1 MFNDPFYFTV
11 FALTLTAAGI
21 VSSQDTVRRSYEYF
35 VKTWIPYEINQGSQY
50 IYNDLVNAK
59 NEFLSW
65 LSSHGMKFNK
75 DALQMY
81 LPNSA
86 YTGYPIRDMYNWV
99 VNVLKQAH
107 KNDAM
112 EKLGFTYVDNCQ
124 LTYPDNYT
132 TAPPDQWHYTN
143 FVTIDGFAVQ
153 YTPATVDVK
162 YTSQNGDISV
172 GDILS
177 YYGVDRVIYVTTAR
191 GLASCLDGDN
201 PLENQP
207 IIAGYDNNGKYT
219 VILTP
224 AVARSI
230 LGEYTGQF
238 LRNLGL
244 NASDTGTNYLGK
256 LASSM
261 STAAIPLSSP
271 GTTTLLDMLNP
282 SITYQDL
289 SQIQCDIS
297 KDYPLIY
304 ARIADQMYIASFNVS
319 VQGGADYS
327 DILEQIKVNTETIK
341 ANLENTKNTML
352 SKFSTLES
360 LANDIKSNVSNLSTA
375 INDTR
380 TAAIDAKNAATDAKN
395 AAIETKQAVQS
406 MQTDITDTK
415 QAVTSLTQPV
425 QTIQQDVTESK
436 GFLSDIKSMLSDIK
450 DSILHPERALEALLK
465 ALFIPS
471 PESLDFTDVK
481 EAYSQVFPF
490 DLLAQLGNTFSLDLV
505 YEGSPH
511 YTIMVF
517 SNPLNLDFEALSQHA
532 NPRFRE
538 IVKWFIY
545 VYFTLSVFR
554 MLIPQFKI

>member
-1 MFNDPFYFTV
+1 MFNDPFYFTL

-65 LSSHGMKFNK
+65 LNSHGMKFNK

-132 TAPPDQWHYTN
+132 TAPPDQWHYTSS
-143 FVTIDGFAVQ
+143 VVIDGFPVQ
-153 YTPATVDVK
+153 YTPASVDVR

-191 GLASCLDGDN
+191 GLASCLDGDS
-201 PLENQP
+201 PLEDQP
-207 IIAGYDNNGKYT
+207 LIAGYDENGKYT

-224 AVARSI
+224 AVARAI
-230 LGEYTGQF
+230 LGEFTGQF

-244 NASDTGTNYLGK
+244 NASNTGTNYLGK

-282 SITYQDL
+282 QITYQDV

-297 KDYPLIY
+297 KDYALLY
-304 ARIADQMYIASFNVS
+304 SRIADQMYIASFNVS

-327 DILEQIKVNTETIK
+327 DILEQIKSNTEVIK
-341 ANLENTKNTML
+341 TNLDNTKNTML
-352 SKFSTLES
+352 SKFTTLES
-360 LANDIKSNVSNLSTA
+360 LVNDIKSNVSNLNLS
-375 INDTR
+375 INDTK
-380 TAAIDAKNAATDAKN
+380 TAAIDAKNAATEAKN
-395 AAIETKQAVQS
+395 AAIDTKNTVSSLDTKVTDTNTKVTDIQNTLTETKS
-406 MQTDITDTK
+406 TWDT
-415 QAVTSLTQPV
+415 
-425 QTIQQDVTESK
+425 
-436 GFLSDIKSMLSDIK
+436 IK
-450 DSILHPERALEALLK
+450 DTLIAIKDAILHPLETFQEALQTLFVPSQEALDWSDLK
-465 ALFIPS
+465 SIL
-471 PESLDFTDVK
+471 EHK
-481 EAYSQVFPF
+481 FPF
-490 DLLAQLGNTFSLDLV
+490 DLITSIQNVFNVSVSTGNPSWTINVF
-505 YEGSPH
+505 GSP
-511 YTIMVF
+511 
-517 SNPLNLDFEALSQHA
+517 
-532 NPRFRE
+532 
-538 IVKWFIY
+538 
-545 VYFTLSVFR
+545 LSVDLGYISSYVPWLRDFASGFLFLVFILVIAGYIR
-554 MLIPQFKI
+554 PVLKI